1 MIRAKGVTLSRSTPA
16 FVMRITALAPSL
28 RVLAL
33 AAVTVPL
40 KQYIKIESF
49 KYQQFPL
56 AILITVR
63 NHALSY
69 EIITAHHPSETQLSE
84 I

>member
-16 FVMRITALAPSL
+16 FDMRITALAPSL

-40 KQYIKIESF
+40 KQYI
-49 KYQQFPL
+49 P
-56 AILITVR
+56 
-63 NHALSY
+63 
-69 EIITAHHPSETQLSE
+69 
-84 I
+84 